1 VLKKNYH
8 DDEEEQV
15 TLEGSSGATIRIP
28 TTTKDGAP
36 RFTMRRFEIKLGGKI
51 GVREHPEEHEIYV
64 LTGRARIFDEK
75 GHEPTAGPRD
85 VVLVPSCEKHGY
97 ENLSNETLSL
107 VCIFPILYI
116 E

>member
-1 VLKKNYH
+1 MLKKNYH
-8 DDEEEQV
+8 DVEEEQV